1 MTAARTSLPPGYE
14 RFHSRRATVVA
25 RREWGDAFRAALESA
40 VADEAPTLHG
50 WAERQHDRRT
60 LVGRGVAYAVH
71 LPGQS
76 ERVVV
81 RHNRHGGALARLTG
95 DLFLSPTRAA
105 HEIQV
110 AARLRAG
117 GVPTPMIAG
126 YVVYP
131 GPPPFVRVDVA
142 SVEVA
147 ESRDLAQVLTQEGH
161 ADRLAAL
168 AATARLVAAL
178 SNAQARHHDLNV
190 KNVLLPRDRGDALV
204 LDVDR
209 VEFRQVPAPTV
220 LDENLRR
227 LIRSA
232 RKWRARWGA
241 TIEDAE
247 LTALAERARSL
258 LP

>member
-1 MTAARTSLPPGYE
+1 MISKPPSLPPGYE
-14 RFHSRRATVVA
+14 RFAVGRAAVVA
-25 RREWGDAFRAALESA
+25 RREWGDAFRAALEP
-40 VADEAPTLHG
+40 ADADAPITLHAF
-50 WAERQHDRRT
+50 AERQPDRRT
-60 LVGRGVAYAVH
+60 LVGRGVAYAVG
-71 LPGQS
+71 LPGRR

-81 RHNRHGGALARLTG
+81 RHNRHGGTLAGLTG
-95 DLFLSPTRAA
+95 DLFLPPTRAA
-105 HEIQV
+105 HELRA

-117 GVPTPMIAG
+117 GVPTPLIVG

-131 GPPPFVRVDVA
+131 GPGPFVRVDVA

-168 AATARLVAAL
+168 AATARLVAVL
-178 SNAQARHHDLNV
+178 SNAHARHHDLNV
-190 KNVLLPRDRGDALV
+190 KNVLLPRDRGNALV

-209 VEFRQVPAPTV
+209 VAFRDAPARAV
-220 LDENLRR
+220 LEENLAR

-241 TIEDAE
+241 AIDEAE
-247 LTALAERARSL
+247 LAALGERARSL

>member
-1 MTAARTSLPPGYE
+1 MTATPASLPPGYE
-14 RFHSRRATVVA
+14 RFRVGHATVVA
-25 RREWGDAFRAALESA
+25 RREWGDAFRTVLENA
-40 VADEAPTLHG
+40 TAGGPATLHG
-50 WAERQHDRRT
+50 WAERQPDRRT
-60 LVGRGVAYAVH
+60 LVGRGVAYAVA
-71 LPGQS
+71 LPGRH

-81 RHNRHGGALARLTG
+81 RHNHHGGALARLTG
-95 DLFLSPTRAA
+95 DLFLPPTRAA
-105 HEIQV
+105 HEVQV
-110 AARLRAG
+110 AWRLRAA
-117 GVPTPMIAG
+117 GVPTPLVAG

-161 ADRLAAL
+161 ADRVAAL

-178 SNAQARHHDLNV
+178 SNAHARHHDLNV

-209 VEFRQVPAPTV
+209 VEFRAAPARTV
-220 LDENLRR
+220 LDENLAR
-227 LIRSA
+227 LLRSA
-232 RKWRARWGA
+232 RKWRERWGA
-241 TIEDAE
+241 TVDEGE
-247 LTALAERARSL
+247 LAALVERARSL

>member
-1 MTAARTSLPPGYE
+1 MTATPASLPPGYE
-14 RFHSRRATVVA
+14 RFGVGRATVVA
-25 RREWGDAFRAALESA
+25 RREWADAFRAALE
-40 VADEAPTLHG
+40 APGASDPKTLHE
-50 WAERQHDRRT
+50 WAGRQPDRRT
-60 LVGRGVAYAVH
+60 LVGRGVAYAVA
-71 LPGQS
+71 LPGRG

-95 DLFLSPTRAA
+95 DLFLPPTRAA
-105 HEIQV
+105 HELQ
-110 AARLRAG
+110 AASRLRAS
-117 GVPTPMIAG
+117 GVPTPLIAG
-126 YVVYP
+126 YAIYP

-168 AATARLVAAL
+168 AATARLVAGL
-178 SNAQARHHDLNV
+178 SRAHARHHDLNV

-209 VEFRQVPAPTV
+209 VEFRTAPARAV
-220 LDENLRR
+220 LDENLAR
-227 LIRSA
+227 LLRSA
-232 RKWRARWGA
+232 RKWRERWGA
-241 TIEDAE
+241 TVDEAE
-247 LTALAERARSL
+247 LAALVERARSL